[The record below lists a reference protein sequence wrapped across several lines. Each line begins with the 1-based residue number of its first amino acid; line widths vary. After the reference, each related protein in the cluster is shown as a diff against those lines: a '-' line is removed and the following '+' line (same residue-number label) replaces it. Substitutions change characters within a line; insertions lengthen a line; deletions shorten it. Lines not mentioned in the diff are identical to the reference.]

1 MIYLL
6 CILFM
11 GIVTPTCSLLGQSA
25 VNTYTFTGVVYDEFS
40 YPIPHTHVIAGG
52 TREGDVTDSLGI
64 FTLHI
69 RKHDVLSFYNI
80 SCRDTSI
87 AVSSDQSAFHI
98 HLKRKMY
105 PLKEAKIFTWGST
118 YDEFL
123 KEVEKLGETDNLAE
137 DLGLPE
143 QDPNVIPFD
152 EDDARIKSAGFLVTS
167 PVSFL
172 YYNLSKREKNRR
184 KAYKLIKNSELI
196 EVFEQVLSAAS
207 ISSITGIKGEE
218 LKEFQLFL
226 NANLTCD
233 YNCSEIELLSEI
245 HMLWEKFKMDN

>member
-1 MIYLL
+1 MIYFM
-6 CILFM
+6 CILFI
-11 GIVTPTCSLLGQSA
+11 GIATLPIDLFGQSNP
-25 VNTYTFTGVVYDEFS
+25 NTYVFTGVVYDEFS

-52 TREGDVTDSLGI
+52 SREGDVTDSLGI

-105 PLKEAKIFTWGST
+105 PLREAKIFTWGST

-123 KEVEKLGETDNLAE
+123 KEVESQGESDNLAE

-143 QDPNVIPFD
+143 QDPDVIPFD
-152 EDDARIKSAGFLVTS
+152 QDETRIKSAGFLVAS

-172 YYNLSKREKNRR
+172 YYNLSKREKNNR
-184 KAYKLIKNSELI
+184 KAYKLKRDSELI
-196 EVFEQVLSAAS
+196 DLFEQTLSAES
-207 ISSITGIKGEE
+207 ISGITGLEGNE
-218 LKEFQLFL
+218 LSEFQLFL
-226 NANLTCD
+226 NANLSCD
-233 YNCSEIELLSEI
+233 YNCSQIELLSEI
-245 HMLWEKFKMDN
+245 HQIWEKFRLNR